1 MLRDYAL
8 SLTLL
13 ALVLF
18 GYTALLFN
26 ANPGS
31 ASGALKKAESQITG
45 SRVEASV
52 KPKVEVDQL
61 PVSHD

>member
-26 ANPGS
+26 SNPTIS
-31 ASGALKKAESQITG
+31 KKAEAQISG
-45 SRVEASV
+45 VRAEASV
-52 KPKVEVDQL
+52 KPKADSTQL